1 METTDLNGKGKGYI
15 EPWLYRVGISF
26 LLYIM
31 FMDWLMPAGFGE
43 QPDITA
49 SMRTM
54 FFLTAVLLLVGSL
67 HIPLKYM
74 VFMRAGCAL
83 FFLWWMLVPSAGE
96 SWVFNYVYT
105 LQSDIASW
113 GRSGHF
119 RNVSEETRAVF
130 VVIGWTL
137 FVTSVQMLAIQ
148 LRTVLLFG
156 VVTMVYLLCME
167 MLSGIYSP
175 GGMIRTVC
183 CFLLVQSLLQL
194 PRLLGTAKVLVKDKK
209 SHLIW
214 AGTAIATV
222 LLTTMMT
229 SSIASTIPAKSE
241 NKEVLTKMWDK
252 ISEWTSS
259 DTDTN
264 AVPAFSTT
272 GYDPAGRDM
281 GAPLVQS
288 NAVYFTATTPIPT
301 YWRGQSRSIYD
312 GRSWKLNESA
322 GQSFEYIST
331 EQRLREDEIEEN
343 PYFQIVKQTISLK
356 EPAKGGSDIF
366 VGGVPLRLSF
376 GDSMGDGTKKESGLT
391 ESGNDSAFPYIWS
404 DISSGNVRFDDK
416 QKAQPIQHYSMDV
429 LIPVQ
434 DKTVLRKAVGEDP
447 ASIQKTDL
455 QLPSSLPTRVT
466 KLANSITGDTN
477 TRYDAVMAVSKYLK
491 SNYTYTLNTR
501 VPAVDQDFVD
511 DFLFVTK
518 KGYCNHFSS
527 AMVILL
533 RSKGIPARYVQGFAP
548 GQRDEQQPDKYTVTQ
563 GDAHSWVEVYFPGA
577 GWFPFEATPGFD
589 PAAELQAASAADEP
603 EPGSR
608 KNGDFEI
615 DLSQLMTLFQTGL
628 RSVAQP
634 NILAWAAA
642 AMLLLAAVITAGRV
656 YGPVIQLRLRMIWP
670 RRSFPDRERLLHIGA
685 PVWDMLAKRYGER
698 ASGITLREYIAG
710 LPVEED
716 ALREEVRQFA
726 KDWETMVYSPA
737 GPSRGESIAFLQCC
751 LRMAKIL

>member
-1 METTDLNGKGKGYI
+1 METTDLSRKEKGYI
-15 EPWLYRVGISF
+15 EPWLYRACISF

-43 QPDITA
+43 QSEVTA
-49 SMRTM
+49 SMKTM
-54 FFLTAVLLLVGSL
+54 FLLTAVLLLIGSL
-67 HIPLKYM
+67 QISLKYM
-74 VFMRAGCAL
+74 VIMRAGCAL
-83 FFLWWMLVPSAGE
+83 FFLWWMMVPSAGE
-96 SWVFNYVYT
+96 SWIFDYVYT
-105 LQSDIASW
+105 LQNDIASW

-119 RNVSEETRAVF
+119 RNVSEETRAVA

-156 VVTMVYLLCME
+156 MVTIVYLFCME
-167 MLSGIYSP
+167 MLNGIYSP

-194 PRLLGTAKVLVKDKK
+194 PRLLGTTKVLVRNKK

-222 LLTTMMT
+222 LLTTLMT
-229 SSIASTIPAKSE
+229 SSIASAIPAKSE
-241 NKEVLTKMWDK
+241 NKEVLTRIWDK
-252 ISEWTSS
+252 ISEWSS
-259 DTDTN
+259 PDTDTN
-264 AVPAFSTT
+264 AVTTFSTT

-288 NAVYFTATTPIPT
+288 NAVYLTATSPVST

-322 GQSFEYIST
+322 DQSFEYIST
-331 EQRLREDEIEEN
+331 EQRVREDEIEEN

-366 VGGVPLRLSF
+366 VGGVPLRLVF
-376 GDSMGDGTKKESGLT
+376 GDRDSTRKENNLSENQNG
-391 ESGNDSAFPYIWS
+391 SDFPYIWS
-404 DISSGNVRFDDK
+404 DLSSGNLRFDDK
-416 QKAQPIQHYSMDV
+416 QKAQPIQQYSMDV

-434 DKTVLRKAVGEDP
+434 DKTILRKVAGEDP

-455 QLPSSLPTRVT
+455 QLPSSLPARVT
-466 KLANSITGDTN
+466 KLADSITSGTS
-477 TRYDAVMAVSKYLK
+477 TRYDAVIAISEYLK

-518 KGYCNHFSS
+518 KGYCNHFAS
-527 AMVILL
+527 AMIILL
-533 RSKGIPARYVQGFAP
+533 RSEGIPARYVQGFAP
-548 GQRDEQQPDKYTVTQ
+548 GERDEQEPDKYTVTQ

-577 GWFPFEATPGFD
+577 GWFPFEATPGFN
-589 PAAELQAASAADEP
+589 PASELQAASAADESV
-603 EPGSR
+603 PGSI
-608 KNGDFEI
+608 KNDGFEI
-615 DLSQLMTLFQTGL
+615 GLSHLITLFHIGL
-628 RSVAQP
+628 ASVAQP
-634 NILAWAAA
+634 NVIAWTAA
-642 AMLLLAAVITAGRV
+642 AMLLLAAVVTAGRA
-656 YGPVIQLRLRMIWP
+656 YGPVIQLRLRMVWP
-670 RRSFPDRERLLHIGA
+670 RRTFPDRECLLHIGA

-698 ASGITLREYIAG
+698 DSGLTLREYIAG

-716 ALREEVRQFA
+716 TLREEVRQFA
-726 KDWETMVYSPA
+726 ADWETIVYSPV
-737 GPSRGESIAFLQCC
+737 GPSRGESVAFLQCC
-751 LRMAKIL
+751 LRMAKVL